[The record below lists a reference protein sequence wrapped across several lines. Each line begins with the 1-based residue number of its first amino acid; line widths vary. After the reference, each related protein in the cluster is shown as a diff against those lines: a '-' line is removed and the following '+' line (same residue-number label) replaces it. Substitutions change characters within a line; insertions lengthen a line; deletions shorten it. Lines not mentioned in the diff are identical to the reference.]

1 MQKSIRP
8 RSTEQAHASITD
20 HVQGPSTT
28 EQGSSTT
35 EQGSSTIEQGSSTT
49 AQGPST
55 TEQGPSGIQTKPVPQ
70 IIVIPD
76 DNEMAEIP
84 NPFPFP
90 ATYGTN
96 IDVAL
101 LTGASSN

>member
-8 RSTEQAHASITD
+8 RSTEQAHASTTD

-28 EQGSSTT
+28 
-35 EQGSSTIEQGSSTT
+35 EQGSSTT

-84 NPFPFP
+84 NLFPFP

>member
-8 RSTEQAHASITD
+8 RSPEQAHASTTD
-20 HVQGPSTT
+20 HEQGPSTT

-35 EQGSSTIEQGSSTT
+35 EQGSSTT
-49 AQGPST
+49 AQGLST

-101 LTGASSN
+101 LTGTSSN